1 MGAGA
6 AAARPRNRHMKPRH
20 LFAWIGAGV
29 AATVL
34 LVWTFPRLF
43 PFFPGSWE
51 VSRAEALAIA
61 QERFRDLERPLVDPH
76 FVVVLN
82 ADNSLE
88 QRMEEVAP
96 TRRDRER
103 LAATAVARRLIQW
116 VVTAYPAGAL
126 DTDWTHRASITL
138 DGEVTELQLRMLSEE
153 SAGAIEAG
161 EARRAAEAFLV
172 EQGFDLSGYAAPEIR
187 SRDRE
192 ARTDHAI
199 RFASREAALGPE
211 VPYGVE
217 VTFAGDRL
225 TGFRAFLDDPGARDL
240 RRKLQTVALL
250 EQAWLL
256 IPLPLSLVVAVF
268 FLRRYHAGVVGV
280 RRSLQI
286 CLLVLGA
293 LTLFIFLSKS
303 AASAG
308 WSTGIFTR
316 RLIEWIAFVQLILIF
331 FFPVALLSALSWSVG
346 ESICRER
353 WGHKLAA
360 FDALFQ
366 GRWANATVA
375 RASLRGVVGGLGLAA
390 VLQLCGV
397 ALREAGAHAQAGWL
411 LGPWWGAA
419 KWPGIALFAF
429 GVAFTLYYEL
439 FGRLLLV
446 PPTTRRWGTV
456 AGGVVAAVAT
466 SLVFWPSLIVLPV
479 EASLPFWVLAQGALV
494 FLFLR
499 YGLLTSL
506 LASLTLFVAR
516 PAMPLLLAGDA
527 TIQFQGLLALA
538 GAALP
543 LIASVRHLGSDRE
556 FIYRW
561 EDVPPHVR
569 RIAERERQKVE
580 LETARNIQSSILPE
594 LPPELHGVRIAH
606 CYLPATEVGG
616 DFYDVMALEDGRLAV
631 AVGDVAGHGVSS
643 GLVMSMAKSA
653 LAVQVTFN
661 PGVEEV
667 FATLNRMVYQS
678 ARRRLLTTLC
688 YVLIDPRAR
697 EMQYASAGHLFPY
710 RISRHGAVGALES
723 ISYPLGVRDRIAV
736 TVRNARLESGDNLFL
751 FSDGVIETRRDGSE
765 ELFGFERL
773 EQSLRRHSAAG
784 VGGLR
789 DGVLADLEA
798 FGGRGPRAD
807 DLTLLVLQLP

>member
-1 MGAGA
+1 
-6 AAARPRNRHMKPRH
+6 MKPRH
-20 LFAWIGAGV
+20 LLLWIGAGV
-29 AATVL
+29 FATVV

-43 PFFPGSWE
+43 PFFPRTWD

-61 QERFRDLERPLVDPH
+61 QERFRDLEEPLEDPH
-76 FVVVLN
+76 FVVALT

-88 QRMEEVAP
+88 QRLEEVAEARGG
-96 TRRDRER
+96 TAG
-103 LAATAVARRLIQW
+103 LAGTAVARRVIQW

-138 DGEVTELQLRMLSEE
+138 DGTVTELQLRMLAEE
-153 SAGAIEAG
+153 SAGAMAADA
-161 EARRAAEAFLV
+161 ARPVAEAFLV
-172 EQGFDLSGYAAPEIR
+172 EQGFDLAGYGEPETR

-192 ARTDHAI
+192 ARTDHSI
-199 RFASREAALGPE
+199 RFPSREAALGPE

-240 RRKLQTVALL
+240 RRRLQTIALL

-256 IPLPLSLVVAVF
+256 VPLPLALLVAVF

-303 AASAG
+303 AAAAG
-308 WSTGIFTR
+308 WSSGIFTR
-316 RLIEWIAFVQLILIF
+316 RLMEWIAFVQLILIF

-353 WGHKLAA
+353 WGQKLAA

-375 RASLRGVVGGLGLAA
+375 RASLRGVVGGLALAA
-390 VLQLCGV
+390 GLQLAGV
-397 ALREAGAHAQAGWL
+397 ALREAGAHAQAGWI

-419 KWPGIALFAF
+419 RWPGIALLAF

-439 FGRLLLV
+439 FGRLLVV
-446 PPTTRRWGTV
+446 PTTTRRWGV
-456 AGGVVAAVAT
+456 GAGGVLAAVVT
-466 SLVFWPSLIVLPV
+466 SLVFWPSFVALPV

-516 PAMPLLLAGDA
+516 PAMPLLLAGDP

-538 GAALP
+538 GAAVP
-543 LIASVRHLGSDRE
+543 LIASIRHLGSDRE
-556 FIYRW
+556 FLYRW

-606 CYLPATEVGG
+606 SYLPATEVGG

-653 LAVQVTFN
+653 LAVQVTFK

-667 FATLNRMVYQS
+667 FATLNRMVFQS

-723 ISYPLGVRDRIAV
+723 ISYPLGVRDRIEI
-736 TVRNARLESGDNLFL
+736 TVRSASLEAGDSLFL
-751 FSDGVIETRRDGSE
+751 FSDGVIETRQDGSD

-773 EQSLRRHSAAG
+773 EQSLRRHSA
-784 VGGLR
+784 GGPSALR
-789 DGVLADLEA
+789 DGVLADLEQ
-798 FGGRGPRAD
+798 FGGGGPRSD
-807 DLTLLVLQLP
+807 DLTVLVLQLP